1 MPATIS
7 INFTNQAE
15 VQGAN
20 PPDNKSVSASVLR
33 SVLNA
38 GLITGGYVTL
48 AGTETITGAKTFSAG
63 IAATTATINT
73 SVKVGV
79 GSNGYVRLNNGT
91 STKPGYLAWYTPG
104 DVRRGYVGWESG
116 DTDNIT
122 FNLENGWGLLMNSPS
137 KPVVIQGE
145 LSVSTS
151 LSASESVFNTSVKVG
166 VGPNGYARLNNGN
179 ATKPGY
185 LAWHTPDNV
194 RRGYVGWESDDTEN
208 ISFNLENGWGLV
220 FNSPSKPVVIQGDLT
235 VTGDTIG
242 IIPVGAVMGF
252 FTSAPPSGWLHLNGA
267 ATLSRTLYP
276 NLWAHAQASGNIV
289 TQAAWNAG
297 RFGSFHTG
305 DTTNTFG
312 IPWTLGAFLRG
323 WDSGGGIDSGRV
335 IGSYQADGIKDH
347 SHSGTTGTESANH
360 THNVASAG
368 SRYGENGTGPSSF
381 FGSMGDVGNGNRP
394 SLTTTGISQNHT
406 HSFSST
412 NALAGA
418 TPDTRPPNVPI
429 LYCIKF

>member
-15 VQGAN
+15 VQGTN

-220 FNSPSKPVVIQGDLT
+220 MNSPSKPVVIQGDLE
-235 VTGDTIG
+235 VTGSCDADNACKAWACYTMRSGGVAGTMQLLKGYNIAG
-242 IIPVGAVMGF
+242 LENLGSGRHNILFTNPLPDRKYALVG
-252 FTSAPPSGWLHLNGA
+252 GA
-267 ATLSRTLYP
+267 AEAGAQMQI
-276 NLWAHAQASGNIV
+276 NLNIV
-289 TQAAWNAG
+289 NISSDSNDIPSTQPNP
-297 RFGSFHTG
+297 SNLNN
-305 DTTNTFG
+305 NT
-312 IPWTLGAFLRG
+312 
-323 WDSGGGIDSGRV
+323 SG
-335 IGSYQADGIKDH
+335 KF
-347 SHSGTTGTESANH
+347 TTGVKVGVGSPDNGL
-360 THNVASAG
+360 NASEA
-368 SRYGENGTGPSSF
+368 YVMV
-381 FGSMGDVGNGNRP
+381 FG
-394 SLTTTGISQNHT
+394 
-406 HSFSST
+406 
-412 NALAGA
+412 
-418 TPDTRPPNVPI
+418 
-429 LYCIKF
+429 